1 MQVTM
6 RKWGNSIGVRIPAGI
21 LTELN
26 LSAEKKVDVR
36 AEAGRIII
44 EPIIDSQET
53 LEQLLGQITPD
64 NLHSEI
70 DFGQPVGKELLWVI
84 FLRLAILFGWSLIP
98 KQDMNKQVIVLL
110 WY

>member
-1 MQVTM
+1 M
-6 RKWGNSIGVRIPAGI
+6 RKWGNSIGVRIPAVI

-53 LEQLLGQITPD
+53 LEQLLGQITPN

-70 DFGQPVGKELLWVI
+70 DFGQPVGKELL
-84 FLRLAILFGWSLIP
+84 
-98 KQDMNKQVIVLL
+98 
-110 WY
+110 

>member
-21 LTELN
+21 LPELN
-26 LSAEKKVDVR
+26 LRAEKKVDVR

-53 LEQLLGQITPD
+53 LEQLLGEITPD
-64 NLHSEI
+64 NVHSEI
-70 DFGQPVGKELLWVI
+70 DFGQPVGKELL
-84 FLRLAILFGWSLIP
+84 
-98 KQDMNKQVIVLL
+98 
-110 WY
+110 

>member
-1 MQVTM
+1 M

-64 NLHSEI
+64 NVHSEI
-70 DFGQPVGKELLWVI
+70 DFGQPVGKELL
-84 FLRLAILFGWSLIP
+84 
-98 KQDMNKQVIVLL
+98 
-110 WY
+110 

>member
-1 MQVTM
+1 M

-21 LTELN
+21 LIELN

-70 DFGQPVGKELLWVI
+70 DFGQPVGKELL
-84 FLRLAILFGWSLIP
+84 
-98 KQDMNKQVIVLL
+98 
-110 WY
+110 

>member
-26 LSAEKKVDVR
+26 LSAEKKVNVR

-53 LEQLLGQITPD
+53 LEQLLGEITPD
-64 NLHSEI
+64 NVHSEI
-70 DFGQPVGKELLWVI
+70 DFGQPVGKELL
-84 FLRLAILFGWSLIP
+84 
-98 KQDMNKQVIVLL
+98 
-110 WY
+110 

>member
-6 RKWGNSIGVRIPAGI
+6 RKWGNSIGVRIPAVI

-26 LSAEKKVDVR
+26 LSAEKKVNVR

-64 NLHSEI
+64 NVHSEI
-70 DFGQPVGKELLWVI
+70 DFGQPVGKELL
-84 FLRLAILFGWSLIP
+84 
-98 KQDMNKQVIVLL
+98 
-110 WY
+110 

>member
-70 DFGQPVGKELLWVI
+70 DFGESVGKELL
-84 FLRLAILFGWSLIP
+84 
-98 KQDMNKQVIVLL
+98 
-110 WY
+110 

>member
-44 EPIIDSQET
+44 EPIIDSEET

-64 NLHSEI
+64 NVHSEI
-70 DFGQPVGKELLWVI
+70 DFGQPVGKELL
-84 FLRLAILFGWSLIP
+84 
-98 KQDMNKQVIVLL
+98 
-110 WY
+110 

>member
-1 MQVTM
+1 M
-6 RKWGNSIGVRIPAGI
+6 RKWGNSIGVRIPAVI

-64 NLHSEI
+64 NVHSEI
-70 DFGQPVGKELLWVI
+70 DFGQPVGKELL
-84 FLRLAILFGWSLIP
+84 
-98 KQDMNKQVIVLL
+98 
-110 WY
+110 

>member
-6 RKWGNSIGVRIPAGI
+6 RRWGNSIGVRIPVGI

-64 NLHSEI
+64 NVHSEI
-70 DFGQPVGKELLWVI
+70 DFGQPVGKELL
-84 FLRLAILFGWSLIP
+84 
-98 KQDMNKQVIVLL
+98 
-110 WY
+110 

>member
-44 EPIIDSQET
+44 EPIIGSQET

-64 NLHSEI
+64 NVHSEI
-70 DFGQPVGKELLWVI
+70 DFGQPVGKELL
-84 FLRLAILFGWSLIP
+84 
-98 KQDMNKQVIVLL
+98 
-110 WY
+110 

>member
-1 MQVTM
+1 M
-6 RKWGNSIGVRIPAGI
+6 RRWGNSIGVRIPAGI

-64 NLHSEI
+64 NVHSEI
-70 DFGQPVGKELLWVI
+70 DFGQPVGKELL
-84 FLRLAILFGWSLIP
+84 
-98 KQDMNKQVIVLL
+98 
-110 WY
+110 

>member
-53 LEQLLGQITPD
+53 LEQLLGQITP
-64 NLHSEI
+64 NNVHSEI
-70 DFGQPVGKELLWVI
+70 DFGQPVGKELL
-84 FLRLAILFGWSLIP
+84 
-98 KQDMNKQVIVLL
+98 
-110 WY
+110 

>member
-1 MQVTM
+1 M

-70 DFGQPVGKELLWVI
+70 DFGQPVGKELL
-84 FLRLAILFGWSLIP
+84 
-98 KQDMNKQVIVLL
+98 
-110 WY
+110 

>member
-44 EPIIDSQET
+44 EPIIDSQEI

-64 NLHSEI
+64 NVHSEI
-70 DFGQPVGKELLWVI
+70 DFGQPVGKELL
-84 FLRLAILFGWSLIP
+84 
-98 KQDMNKQVIVLL
+98 
-110 WY
+110 

>member
-1 MQVTM
+1 M

-53 LEQLLGQITPD
+53 LEQLLGQITP
-64 NLHSEI
+64 NNVHSEI
-70 DFGQPVGKELLWVI
+70 DFGQPVGKELL
-84 FLRLAILFGWSLIP
+84 
-98 KQDMNKQVIVLL
+98 
-110 WY
+110 

>member
-1 MQVTM
+1 M

-70 DFGQPVGKELLWVI
+70 DFGESVGKELL
-84 FLRLAILFGWSLIP
+84 
-98 KQDMNKQVIVLL
+98 
-110 WY
+110 

>member
-53 LEQLLGQITPD
+53 LEQLLGQITPN

-70 DFGQPVGKELLWVI
+70 DFGQPVGKELL
-84 FLRLAILFGWSLIP
+84 
-98 KQDMNKQVIVLL
+98 
-110 WY
+110 

>member
-1 MQVTM
+1 M
-6 RKWGNSIGVRIPAGI
+6 RKWGNSIGVRIPAVI

-26 LSAEKKVDVR
+26 LSAKKKVNVR

-64 NLHSEI
+64 NVRSEI
-70 DFGQPVGKELLWVI
+70 DFGQPVGKELL
-84 FLRLAILFGWSLIP
+84 
-98 KQDMNKQVIVLL
+98 
-110 WY
+110 

>member
-70 DFGQPVGKELLWVI
+70 DFGQPVGKELL
-84 FLRLAILFGWSLIP
+84 
-98 KQDMNKQVIVLL
+98 
-110 WY
+110 

>member
-1 MQVTM
+1 M

-26 LSAEKKVDVR
+26 LSAEKMVDVR

-64 NLHSEI
+64 NVHSEI
-70 DFGQPVGKELLWVI
+70 DFGESVGKELL
-84 FLRLAILFGWSLIP
+84 
-98 KQDMNKQVIVLL
+98 
-110 WY
+110 

>member
-53 LEQLLGQITPD
+53 LEQLLGQITPN

-70 DFGQPVGKELLWVI
+70 DFGQPVGKELLSVMY
-84 FLRLAILFGWSLIP
+84 LRLAILSG
-98 KQDMNKQVIVLL
+98 
-110 WY
+110 

>member
-1 MQVTM
+1 M
-6 RKWGNSIGVRIPAGI
+6 RRWGNSIGVRIPAGI

-53 LEQLLGQITPD
+53 LEQLLGQITPN

-70 DFGQPVGKELLWVI
+70 DFGQPVGKELL
-84 FLRLAILFGWSLIP
+84 
-98 KQDMNKQVIVLL
+98 
-110 WY
+110 

>member
-1 MQVTM
+1 MQVTI
-6 RKWGNSIGVRIPAGI
+6 RKWGNSIGVRVPAVI

-26 LSAEKKVDVR
+26 LSADKQVDVR

-64 NLHSEI
+64 NVHSEI
-70 DFGQPVGKELLWVI
+70 DFGESVGKELL
-84 FLRLAILFGWSLIP
+84 
-98 KQDMNKQVIVLL
+98 
-110 WY
+110 

>member
-1 MQVTM
+1 M

-64 NLHSEI
+64 NAHSEI
-70 DFGQPVGKELLWVI
+70 DFGQPVGKELL
-84 FLRLAILFGWSLIP
+84 
-98 KQDMNKQVIVLL
+98 
-110 WY
+110 

>member
-1 MQVTM
+1 M
-6 RKWGNSIGVRIPAGI
+6 RKWGNSIGVRIPAVI

-26 LSAEKKVDVR
+26 LSAEKKVNVR

-64 NLHSEI
+64 NVHSEI
-70 DFGQPVGKELLWVI
+70 DFGQPVGKELL
-84 FLRLAILFGWSLIP
+84 
-98 KQDMNKQVIVLL
+98 
-110 WY
+110 

>member
-6 RKWGNSIGVRIPAGI
+6 RRWGNSIGVRIPVGI

-70 DFGQPVGKELLWVI
+70 DFGQPVGKELL
-84 FLRLAILFGWSLIP
+84 
-98 KQDMNKQVIVLL
+98 
-110 WY
+110 

>member
-26 LSAEKKVDVR
+26 LRAEKKVDVR

-64 NLHSEI
+64 NVHSEI
-70 DFGQPVGKELLWVI
+70 DFGQPVGKELL
-84 FLRLAILFGWSLIP
+84 
-98 KQDMNKQVIVLL
+98 
-110 WY
+110 

>member
-1 MQVTM
+1 M

-53 LEQLLGQITPD
+53 LEQLLGQITPN

-70 DFGQPVGKELLWVI
+70 DFGQPVGKELL
-84 FLRLAILFGWSLIP
+84 
-98 KQDMNKQVIVLL
+98 
-110 WY
+110 

>member
-21 LTELN
+21 LIELN

-70 DFGQPVGKELLWVI
+70 DFGESVGKELL
-84 FLRLAILFGWSLIP
+84 
-98 KQDMNKQVIVLL
+98 
-110 WY
+110 

>member
-1 MQVTM
+1 MV
-6 RKWGNSIGVRIPAGI
+6 GCLLPAGI

-64 NLHSEI
+64 NVHSEI
-70 DFGQPVGKELLWVI
+70 DFGQPVGKELL
-84 FLRLAILFGWSLIP
+84 
-98 KQDMNKQVIVLL
+98 
-110 WY
+110 

>member
-6 RKWGNSIGVRIPAGI
+6 RKWGNSIGVRIPAVI

-64 NLHSEI
+64 NVHSEI
-70 DFGQPVGKELLWVI
+70 DFGESVGKELL
-84 FLRLAILFGWSLIP
+84 
-98 KQDMNKQVIVLL
+98 
-110 WY
+110 

>member
-1 MQVTM
+1 M

-21 LTELN
+21 LIELN

-64 NLHSEI
+64 NVHSEI
-70 DFGQPVGKELLWVI
+70 DFGQPVGKELL
-84 FLRLAILFGWSLIP
+84 
-98 KQDMNKQVIVLL
+98 
-110 WY
+110 

>member
-1 MQVTM
+1 MQLTM

-44 EPIIDSQET
+44 EPIIDAQET

-64 NLHSEI
+64 NVHSEI
-70 DFGQPVGKELLWVI
+70 DFGQPVGKELL
-84 FLRLAILFGWSLIP
+84 
-98 KQDMNKQVIVLL
+98 
-110 WY
+110 

>member
-1 MQVTM
+1 M
-6 RKWGNSIGVRIPAGI
+6 RKWGNSIGVRIPAVI

-26 LSAEKKVDVR
+26 LSAKKKVNVR

-64 NLHSEI
+64 NVHSEI
-70 DFGQPVGKELLWVI
+70 DFGQPVGKELL
-84 FLRLAILFGWSLIP
+84 
-98 KQDMNKQVIVLL
+98 
-110 WY
+110 

>member
-1 MQVTM
+1 M

-53 LEQLLGQITPD
+53 LEQLLGEITPD
-64 NLHSEI
+64 NVHSEI
-70 DFGQPVGKELLWVI
+70 DFGQPVGKELL
-84 FLRLAILFGWSLIP
+84 
-98 KQDMNKQVIVLL
+98 
-110 WY
+110 

>member
-6 RKWGNSIGVRIPAGI
+6 RKWGNSIGVRIPAVI

-26 LSAEKKVDVR
+26 LSAEKKVNVR

-70 DFGQPVGKELLWVI
+70 DFGESVGKELL
-84 FLRLAILFGWSLIP
+84 
-98 KQDMNKQVIVLL
+98 
-110 WY
+110 